1 MEEETVPKPTFTFI
15 RIGAHLSLIFE
26 PKQVRELNLT
36 SAWATADFPHFYFPE
51 PHLSFLL

>member
-1 MEEETVPKPTFTFI
+1 MEEETIPTPTFTFT

-36 SAWATADFPHFYFPE
+36 SAWATAGFSHLYFPE
-51 PHLSFLL
+51 THLSFLF